1 MKPSFTFI
9 IGVAIL
15 LVVSNASVSQ
25 SLDTLKKIN
34 TVPLKDIDH
43 LAIDRLGN
51 PYAVFT
57 NLSISKYDTD
67 GKFQGTFANSEK
79 KSITQLEPWNPL
91 RVFIYSKET
100 QEIILLD
107 RSLLQQ
113 EKIKIDASL
122 GIEPLLASPSNNNS
136 YWLLDGSDLTL
147 KKIDYKNSEVTLEIS
162 LNKFNR
168 SLSSDYVFLR
178 EYQNMIFLL
187 DEKTGIEIYSIVG
200 KQINK
205 IEAAGLSSIGFLGQE
220 LYYLEDG
227 NLKFYDLYTEET
239 HQFSV
244 GNVKQVLATDER
256 LILLKG
262 EVMKVYEFKPAR

>member
-1 MKPSFTFI
+1 MKPTLTCL
-9 IGVAIL
+9 IGIAIL
-15 LVVSNASVSQ
+15 LFGSNASVSQ
-25 SLDTLKKIN
+25 ALDTLKKIN
-34 TVPLKDIDH
+34 VVPLKGIDH

-51 PYAVFT
+51 PYGVFT

-67 GKFQGTFANSEK
+67 GKFQCAFANPEK
-79 KSITQLEPWNPL
+79 KPITQLEPWNPL

-100 QEIILLD
+100 QEIVVLD

-122 GIEPLLASPSNNNS
+122 GIDPLLTSPGNNNS

-162 LNKFNR
+162 LNKSNQ
-168 SLSSDYVFLR
+168 SVPPHYIFLR

-205 IEAAGLSSIGFLGQE
+205 IEAAGLSYVGFLGQE
-220 LYYLEDG
+220 LYYLEEG
-227 NLKFYDLYTEET
+227 KLKFYDLYTEET
-239 HQFSV
+239 HQFTV
-244 GNVKQVLATDER
+244 GNVKQALATDER

-262 EVMKVYEFKPAR
+262 EVMEVYEFKPMR